1 MGGSSG
7 GGPTRIGNVQSL
19 IDKAKAELRRK
30 RNVFISFSHQN
41 LDEVNLLRGQAR
53 SENSPLEFNDWSV
66 SEPYNSERAEYIKQR
81 ISERI
86 AQSSVTVVY
95 MTEESAKSQW
105 CAWEIERSLELGKH
119 VIGTYK
125 GDVCPAGQ
133 FDAITT
139 NIIKCVAWRDLA
151 AEIEKLD

>member
-19 IDKAKAELRRK
+19 IEQAKAELRRK
-30 RNVFISFSHQN
+30 RNVFISFAHEDLN
-41 LDEVNLLRGQAR
+41 EVNLLRGHAKN
-53 SENSPLEFNDWSV
+53 ENSPLEFNDWSV

-86 AQSSVTVVY
+86 LQSSVTVVY
-95 MTEESAKSQW
+95 VTEESATSEW
-105 CAWEIERSLELGKH
+105 CAWEIKRSIELGKH

-125 GDVCPAGQ
+125 GTEPPAVQ
-133 FDAITT
+133 FAALSQFGIQS
-139 NIIKCVAWRDLA
+139 VPWRDLA
-151 AEIEKLD
+151 GAIEKLG

>member
-19 IDKAKAELRRK
+19 IEQAKAELRKK
-30 RNVFISFSHQN
+30 RNVFISFAHEDMN
-41 LDEVNLLRGQAR
+41 EVNLLRGQAKN
-53 SENSPLEFNDWSV
+53 ENSPLEFNDWSV

-86 AQSSVTVVY
+86 QQSSVTVVY
-95 MTEESAKSQW
+95 VTPESAKSPW
-105 CAWEIERSLELGKH
+105 CAWEVERSIQLGKH

-125 GDVCPAGQ
+125 GEVNPTGR
-133 FDAITT
+133 FDAITA
-139 NIIKCVAWRDLA
+139 NNIKCVPWRELA
-151 AEIEKLD
+151 SEIEKLV